1 MNLLGSKPVV
11 KVWLLLAAV
20 MGLSVALINC
30 SGAASKAAPARGAL
44 IMPVSVATVEQRDL
58 PIYLNGLGTVTAFN
72 TVVVKSRLDGQ
83 LVKVAFREGQ
93 EVREGELLAVID
105 ARPYEVALSQAQA
118 TLFKDQ
124 ASLKDART
132 NLQRYQD
139 LFKDGIIARQQLDTQ
154 DSLVGQFEGAVRADQ
169 AAVDNAKLNL
179 VYTRITAPVGGR
191 VGLRMVDA
199 GNMVHASDQTG
210 MLVITQLKPIAV
222 VFTLPEDKLPAVAQ
236 RMKGGTLQVEAFD
249 RDNLVKLAVGKLQ
262 TIDNQ
267 IDTTTGTGRL
277 KAVFDNKDNV
287 LWPNQFVNI
296 RLQLE
301 VRKDSKLVPAAVVQ
315 RGPQGTF
322 AYVVKADKTV
332 EARPINVAVTQG
344 GLSAVDSGLNPG
356 ETVVTDGQDKLQPG
370 SKVEP
375 RVTGRRVEGAPQA
388 APGANP
394 SAVPQPGAGQP
405 AGSPGR

>member
-1 MNLLGSKPVV
+1 MNLLGSKI
-11 KVWLLLAAV
+11 WLSLLAV
-20 MGLSVALINC
+20 LGLSVALISC
-30 SGAASKAAPARGAL
+30 SGSKPAPGGRGPL
-44 IMPVSVATVEQRDL
+44 VMPVSVATVEQRDL
-58 PIYLNGLGTVTAFN
+58 PVYLNGLGTVTAFN
-72 TVVVKSRLDGQ
+72 TVVIKSRLDGQ

-93 EVREGELLAVID
+93 EVRAGELLAVID
-105 ARPYEVALSQAQA
+105 PRPYEVALSQAQA

-139 LFKDGIIARQQLDTQ
+139 LFKDGIIPRQQLDTQ
-154 DSLVGQFEGAVRADQ
+154 DSLVGQLEGAVRADQ

-199 GNMVHASDQTG
+199 GNMVHASDQNG

-222 VFTLPEDKLPAVAQ
+222 LFTLPEDRLPAVAL
-236 RMKGGTLQVEAFD
+236 RMNGGTLPVEAYD

-267 IDTTTGTGRL
+267 IDTTTGTGKL

-301 VRKDSKLVPAAVVQ
+301 TRKDAKLVPAAVVQ

-322 AYVVKADKTV
+322 AYVVKDDKSV
-332 EARPINVAVTQG
+332 EARPITVSITQG
-344 GLSAVDSGLNPG
+344 GLAAIESGLNPG

-375 RVTGRRVEGAPQA
+375 RAVKRAEGAPQA
-388 APGANP
+388 QPAAAPGAAP
-394 SAVPQPGAGQP
+394 SVAPKAGGAQP
-405 AGSPGR
+405 AGTPGR